1 MPEDEANKEVYP
13 GTIQTAAT
21 LIFRN
26 GEILLV
32 QYLEGAKKDK
42 VGIPGG
48 RMRLGES
55 LKETAVRE
63 LTEEVDLGLSEDELE
78 KRIKSFPNNV
88 FTNNYFPMKDG
99 TYRQASFTAYYLDG
113 SILEGLEVTSREP
126 EKLAP
131 VWMKVEDVLA
141 LSQEQKFDNTD
152 NAINS
157 YLESTQN
164 E

>member
-32 QYLEGAKKDK
+32 KYLEGAKKDK
-42 VGIPGG
+42 LGIPGG

-63 LTEEVDLGLSEDELE
+63 LTEEVDLGLSQEELE

-88 FTNNYFPMKDG
+88 FTNNEFPMKDG
-99 TYRQASFTAYYLDG
+99 TVRHASFTAFYLDG
-113 SILEGLEVTSREP
+113 SVLDGLEVTSLEP
-126 EKLAP
+126 EKLTP
-131 VWMKVEDVLA
+131 VWMNVEDVLS
-141 LSQEQKFDNTD
+141 LPQDQKFDNTD
-152 NAINS
+152 NAINN
-157 YLESTQN
+157 YLNSQHE
-164 E
+164 